1 MPKGQLLFSAVFGFR
16 NPSKEIFSESDE
28 IKTEDLIIPG
38 SFQSTGEG
46 REGSQG
52 APHHTPARARGGAPP
67 YGLGTPWPLR
77 LPLGAYLS
85 LPDLK
90 TPPETTIRRKT
101 FQSRR
106 HREIK
111 IRGTELS
118 VPAPRRDGELPPEA
132 VSTAIFTAIAV
143 PMMRRE

>member
-1 MPKGQLLFSAVFGFR
+1 MRG
-16 NPSKEIFSESDE
+16 E
-28 IKTEDLIIPG
+28 PG
-38 SFQSTGEG
+38 G
-46 REGSQG
+46 
-52 APHHTPARARGGAPP
+52 PHTTPRRGPGGGAPP

-77 LPLGAYLS
+77 LPLFAYLGLS
-85 LPDLK
+85 DLK
-90 TPPETTIRRKT
+90 TPTETHDTEKT